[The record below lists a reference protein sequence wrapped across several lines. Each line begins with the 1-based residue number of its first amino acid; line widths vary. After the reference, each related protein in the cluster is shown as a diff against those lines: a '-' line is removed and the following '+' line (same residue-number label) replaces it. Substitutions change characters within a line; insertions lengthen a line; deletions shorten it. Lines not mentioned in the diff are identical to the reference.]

1 MTSLEEIIT
10 AVSNLPEKEYR
21 QFRQW
26 FLKRD
31 WVKRDRQ
38 IEADSASGRLDFLA
52 REAREAKKDGKLWI
66 FSIIF
71 MLIFAYALTIGNLY
85 AAEELFKLDS
95 SVTNKKIEGAN
106 QKNKKIVYAIIG
118 EIIPL
123 AAIGVGEFYCSTLP
137 DDINNG
143 KNDPEECFGLFPLI
157 GAGISALGTL
167 PSHIYAQ
174 TPLWE
179 KIVFPMAKLAVGA
192 GFAAG
197 NGIKAMEQAFANENN
212 NQDYIK
218 PHSLAGEYM
227 WISIAWMA
235 TTIGFHLLETG
246 AQCVSINEYNTNIK
260 LESVFLYPDLMKKN
274 QPVLKV
280 GFYF

>member
-1 MTSLEEIIT
+1 
-10 AVSNLPEKEYR
+10 
-21 QFRQW
+21 
-26 FLKRD
+26 
-31 WVKRDRQ
+31 
-38 IEADSASGRLDFLA
+38 
-52 REAREAKKDGKLWI
+52 
-66 FSIIF
+66 
-71 MLIFAYALTIGNLY
+71 MLIFAYAFTIENLY
-85 AAEELFKLDS
+85 AADELFKLDS
-95 SVTNKKIEGAN
+95 SVTNKKIDGVN
-106 QKNKKIVYAIIG
+106 QKTKKKVYAIIG

-123 AAIGVGEFYCSTLP
+123 AAIGIGEFYCSTLP

-143 KNDPEECFGLFPLI
+143 KNDREECFGLFPLI

-167 PSHIYAQ
+167 PAHIYAQ

-197 NGIKAMEQAFANENN
+197 NGIKAMKRAWANENN

-218 PHSLAGEYM
+218 PQSLAGDYM

-235 TTIGFHLLETG
+235 TTIGFHFLETG
-246 AQCVSINEYNTNIK
+246 AQCVSIDEYNTKIK

-274 QPVLKV
+274 QPVLKI